1 MQSKKAAL
9 IETVINVG
17 SGYIIGIL
25 TQLAVFPLLGIEV
38 SLAENALLTL
48 IFSISSLLRG
58 YFIRRIANKVLM
70 RKMEKKRLRRELKA
84 ANANV

>member
-9 IETVINVG
+9 IETAINVG

-38 SLAENALLTL
+38 SFAENALLTL

-58 YFIRRIANKVLM
+58 YIIRRIANKVLM

>member
-70 RKMEKKRLRRELKA
+70 RKIEKKRLRRELKA

>member
-9 IETVINVG
+9 IETAINVG

-38 SLAENALLTL
+38 SFAENALLTL

-70 RKMEKKRLRRELKA
+70 CKMEKKRLRRELKA